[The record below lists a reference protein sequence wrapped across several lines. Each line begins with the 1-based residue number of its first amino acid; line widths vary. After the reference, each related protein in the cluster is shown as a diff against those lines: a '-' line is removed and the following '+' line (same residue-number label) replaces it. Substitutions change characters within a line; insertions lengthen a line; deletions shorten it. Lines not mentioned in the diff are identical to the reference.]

1 MNRMEWN
8 GINGDTF
15 HEMLYVG
22 VTFNLG
28 QTSGL
33 IYWEKK
39 FFLHSSTRT
48 IERTELTSFAER
60 EKERES
66 ANEVHSMKQMPI
78 CIILR

>member
-48 IERTELTSFAER
+48 IERTELTSFAAR
-60 EKERES
+60 